1 MHRPSH
7 GPLVLTLAVAVGGL
21 GVYALLAPHRAAAA
35 PVSTSCAGPDGA
47 VRPGRVVGADQES
60 DLADVPAAEEREAK
74 RGTRSSARIRRPS

>member
-7 GPLVLTLAVAVGGL
+7 GPLVLTLAVAVASDGHVVTNHAVKDASEL
-21 GVYALLAPHRAAAA
+21 FVEL
-35 PVSTSCAGPDGA
+35 SDGA